1 MTVDRNIVIKFHKQ
15 GESNSSIAKRLKMN
29 RTTVWKIVKKFNET
43 GTTLDKPGRG
53 RKRTVRTP
61 KLVKNT
67 REKLRRNPHRSHRKL
82 AAEANVSNSTMY
94 RVMKDDLGK
103 KPYKMLHRH
112 ELTEHHKRMRMERS
126 RQILDE
132 IDQGTLPNLVFTDEK
147 KFDIQQVVNQ
157 QNDRVWG
164 SSTSVEGRIVTR
176 RQNPQSV
183 MIWAAVTPSGR
194 SPLVFVPSGV
204 KLNSERYVSDILE
217 SHLLPW
223 ADKHFQ
229 GLPWSLQQDSAP
241 SHGSKMTQTWIQ
253 RKIPSFISK
262 ELWPARSP
270 DLNPLD
276 FSIWSILKAKVSA
289 CPHSSL
295 DALKAKLK
303 KEWDAIPQEQIRAAC
318 DAFVGRLKAVVRNK
332 GGYIE

>member
-43 GTTLDKPGRG
+43 GTTLDKPERG
-53 RKRTVRTP
+53 HKRTVRTP

-67 REKLRRNPHRSHRKL
+67 REKLCRNPHRSHRKL

-94 RVMKDDLGK
+94 QVMKDDLGK

-132 IDQGTLPNLVFTDEK
+132 IDQGTLPNLVFTDEIDQGTLPNLVFTDEK
-147 KFDIQQVVNQ
+147 KFDIQHVVNQ

-183 MIWAAVTPSGR
+183 MI
-194 SPLVFVPSGV
+194 
-204 KLNSERYVSDILE
+204 
-217 SHLLPW
+217 
-223 ADKHFQ
+223 
-229 GLPWSLQQDSAP
+229 
-241 SHGSKMTQTWIQ
+241 
-253 RKIPSFISK
+253 
-262 ELWPARSP
+262 
-270 DLNPLD
+270 
-276 FSIWSILKAKVSA
+276 
-289 CPHSSL
+289 
-295 DALKAKLK
+295 
-303 KEWDAIPQEQIRAAC
+303 
-318 DAFVGRLKAVVRNK
+318 
-332 GGYIE
+332 